1 MGGSVFADSIT
12 QKVRVWMNGKEI
24 QDGGYIIDGKTYVPI
39 REFDGVVKFNSDTNK
54 VEFIKPNVHIFLF
67 NGDTVFG
74 NVNKGKLKFN
84 VFCQVDSLSDDV
96 ASVKVAI
103 TDPSGK
109 VKDIQSQDVSGS
121 QKDNFWFRTYDFTY
135 DFSSA
140 GKYKVGFYIKATK
153 TSDYVLHEEFV
164 LTLTDENGKDVE
176 MVLVETFDVG
186 ENVYALLLER
196 ENPEADGIILRVEE
210 EDEEMML
217 YNIEDEEEWNKVEA
231 AYNELVAQ
239 LDQE

>member
-1 MGGSVFADSIT
+1 MEMEGNEQDELEESYGMRIRLFPDGGSVFADSIT

-109 VKDIQSQDVSGS
+109 IKDIQSQDVSGS

-153 TSDYVLHEEFV
+153 TSDYVLV
-164 LTLTDENGKDVE
+164 SQKVIT
-176 MVLVETFDVG
+176 
-186 ENVYALLLER
+186 AL
-196 ENPEADGIILRVEE
+196 N
-210 EDEEMML
+210 
-217 YNIEDEEEWNKVEA
+217 
-231 AYNELVAQ
+231 
-239 LDQE
+239 